1 MKINGMLAKTDN
13 GNKGITDK
21 GFKML
26 GVTSMYKAG
35 ATLEEVGLHGRWR
48 TAETSLRYK
57 HNSVDYKMG
66 CRQRFHSEC
75 QETGTEVKFNFSY
88 RS

>member
-1 MKINGMLAKTDN
+1 MWTADPGAPVSLSKSREELKELLVKTDN

-21 GFKML
+21 SFKML

-48 TAETSLRYK
+48 TAETSLCYK
-57 HNSVDYKMG
+57 HNSVDYKM
-66 CRQRFHSEC
+66 
-75 QETGTEVKFNFSY
+75 EVSAKIPF
-88 RS
+88 

>member
-1 MKINGMLAKTDN
+1 MKINGMLVKTDN

-35 ATLEEVGLHGRWR
+35 ATPEEVGLHGRWR

-66 CRQRFHSEC
+66 VSAKIPF
-75 QETGTEVKFNFSY
+75 
-88 RS
+88 